1 MFFTLAEI
9 HTLIRCSRHGFL
21 CWKTNDPKGKTMT
34 EKETRS
40 DQIELKLYQK
50 QEELTT
56 ARARYF
62 GLYDLAQVGYCIIS
76 EEGLILETNLTAAS
90 LLGVARGALV
100 KQLISSFIL
109 KKNQNIYYLCLKQLL
124 KPGTPQTC
132 EMRMVKNKGTAFLVR
147 DVEEAVVLSL
157 RNEVLLWT
165 RNDGIYRQKI
175 ALKRRQARNLR
186 VVTKQERRNCWGRT
200 GA

>member
-9 HTLIRCSRHGFL
+9 HILILCSRHGFL
-21 CWKTNDPKGKTMT
+21 YWKTNDPKDKTMT

-50 QEELTT
+50 QEELNT

-62 GLYDLAQVGYCIIS
+62 GLYDLAQVGYCTIS

-100 KQLISSFIL
+100 KPLISSFIL
-109 KKNQNIYYLCLKQLL
+109 KKNQNIYYLCLKQL
-124 KPGTPQTC
+124 
-132 EMRMVKNKGTAFLVR
+132 
-147 DVEEAVVLSL
+147 
-157 RNEVLLWT
+157 
-165 RNDGIYRQKI
+165 
-175 ALKRRQARNLR
+175 
-186 VVTKQERRNCWGRT
+186 
-200 GA
+200 

>member
-1 MFFTLAEI
+1 
-9 HTLIRCSRHGFL
+9 
-21 CWKTNDPKGKTMT
+21 MT
-34 EKETRS
+34 EKEIRS

-132 EMRMVKNKGTAFLVR
+132 EMRMVKIKEQHSWCGMLRWRLFCHFATKSCSGPGTMAF
-147 DVEEAVVLSL
+147 
-157 RNEVLLWT
+157 
-165 RNDGIYRQKI
+165 I
-175 ALKRRQARNLR
+175 AK
-186 VVTKQERRNCWGRT
+186 K
-200 GA
+200 

>member
-21 CWKTNDPKGKTMT
+21 CWKTNDPKGKAMT
-34 EKETRS
+34 KKETRS

-90 LLGVARGALV
+90 LLGVARARW
-100 KQLISSFIL
+100 SS
-109 KKNQNIYYLCLKQLL
+109 
-124 KPGTPQTC
+124 
-132 EMRMVKNKGTAFLVR
+132 
-147 DVEEAVVLSL
+147 S
-157 RNEVLLWT
+157 
-165 RNDGIYRQKI
+165 
-175 ALKRRQARNLR
+175 
-186 VVTKQERRNCWGRT
+186 
-200 GA
+200 

>member
-1 MFFTLAEI
+1 
-9 HTLIRCSRHGFL
+9 
-21 CWKTNDPKGKTMT
+21 MT

-40 DQIELKLYQK
+40 DQIKLKPYQK

-62 GLYDLAQVGYCIIS
+62 GLYDLAQVGYRAIS

-109 KKNQNIYYLCLKQLL
+109 RKNQNIYYLCLKQLL

-132 EMRMVKNKGTAFLVR
+132 EMRMVKNKETAFLVR
-147 DVEEAVVLSL
+147 DVEVAVVLSL
-157 RNEVLLWT
+157 CNEVLLWT

-175 ALKRRQARNLR
+175 ALKRRQARNVR
-186 VVTKQERRNCWGRT
+186 VVTKQEKQNCWERT

>member
-1 MFFTLAEI
+1 
-9 HTLIRCSRHGFL
+9 
-21 CWKTNDPKGKTMT
+21 MT
-34 EKETRS
+34 EKEIRS

-147 DVEEAVVLSL
+147 DVEVAVVLSL

-186 VVTKQERRNCWGRT
+186 VVTKQERQNCWGRT

>member
-1 MFFTLAEI
+1 
-9 HTLIRCSRHGFL
+9 
-21 CWKTNDPKGKTMT
+21 MT

-40 DQIELKLYQK
+40 DQIKLKPYQK

-109 KKNQNIYYLCLKQLL
+109 RKNQNIYYLCLKQLL

-147 DVEEAVVLSL
+147 DVEVAVVLSL

-186 VVTKQERRNCWGRT
+186 VVTKQEKQNCWGRT